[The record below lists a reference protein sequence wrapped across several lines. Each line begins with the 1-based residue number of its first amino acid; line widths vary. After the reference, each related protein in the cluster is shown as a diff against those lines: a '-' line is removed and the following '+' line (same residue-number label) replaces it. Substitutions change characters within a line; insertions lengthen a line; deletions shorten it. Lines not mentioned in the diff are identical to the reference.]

1 MIVKICG
8 LSTSE
13 TLAAALDAGAD
24 MVGFVHYARSP
35 RHVPLVAAPALVADV
50 AGRAPKTLLMVDA
63 DDELLNAAI
72 EAFAPDI
79 LQLHGAETPARV
91 AAIREKFG
99 RPVMKAIGL
108 GTAADLDKIEAYDAV
123 ADMLLFDAQPTDAA
137 AAALPGGNGR
147 AFDWT
152 LLAGRSFARPWLLGG
167 GLTADNVAA
176 AIAATGAPGID
187 VSSGVESAR
196 GVKDIGKI
204 VRFIAAARA
213 TERLGSLADSG

>member
-24 MVGFVHYARSP
+24 MVGFVHYQRSP
-35 RHVPLVAAPALVADV
+35 RHVSLAAAPALVAQV
-50 AGRAPKTLLMVDA
+50 ADRAPKTLLTVDA
-63 DDELLNAAI
+63 DDELLSAAL

-108 GTAADLDKIEAYDAV
+108 ATATDLDEISAYEAV
-123 ADMLLFDAQPTDAA
+123 ADMLLFDAQPAD

-167 GLTADNVAA
+167 GLTAENVAA
-176 AIAATGAPGID
+176 AIAATGAPGVD
-187 VSSGVESAR
+187 VSSGVESTR

-204 VRFIAAARA
+204 ARFIAAARA
-213 TERLGSLADSG
+213 TEKLGSLAESG